1 LRNLSN
7 GLSAKKLTGLSLCL
21 TRDVASFRIP
31 LLRFS
36 RKRMR
41 LLLLQPIK
49 YPLLLRQLPLQ
60 LPMQLPWQGRQQ
72 RHQRAILVLLLPDLT
87 LPRVGLLLGLLETLV
102 Q

>member
-1 LRNLSN
+1 
-7 GLSAKKLTGLSLCL
+7 
-21 TRDVASFRIP
+21 
-31 LLRFS
+31 
-36 RKRMR
+36 MR